1 MYDKMDMNSSG
12 FVSLSSDGEDCEKPS
27 QQQDCQSNGDPLLV
41 KVAVVIY
48 SIQA

>member
-12 FVSLSSDGEDCEKPS
+12 FVSLSSDGEECKKPS
-27 QQQDCQSNGDPLLV
+27 QQQDRHSDGDPLLV

-48 SIQA
+48 NIQE